1 MLSSLMS
8 FRWTLRSRRLERT
21 LLLVSFAAA
30 GLLPAGTAGARPPS
44 RVVGTPSVLASGL
57 QGAVGST
64 VGPDGALYLAEGLTG
79 TIARVDPATGAKT
92 TFATG
97 LPTRLGLGLDIG
109 GVVDVA
115 FVGHTAYSL
124 VTLVSSDVG
133 GTAQDGV
140 YRLDGPGQWSL
151 VADIGA
157 FASSHV
163 PTEFPVAIET
173 GLQYAMQP
181 FRGGF
186 LVTDGHHNR
195 VYQVSLDGSVR
206 QLIQFGDVVPTGL
219 DVLGNTI
226 HLASA
231 GQIVNGEEI
240 GAVLAFRSKSSTATE
255 VASGL
260 PLIVDVERGRGAT
273 LFAISQGTLPPDGS
287 PATPAEPN
295 TGSLVR
301 VGNGS
306 LTELVGALDR
316 PTSLEIIG
324 TTAYVVTL
332 TGDVMKIDDI
342 AGPPYGRSH

>member
-1 MLSSLMS
+1 MSSS
-8 FRWTLRSRRLERT
+8 VNSLRRTWRSGRLEWS
-21 LLLVSFAAA
+21 LLLLSCAVAA
-30 GLLPAGTAGARPPS
+30 LPARTAGARPPS
-44 RVVGTPSVLASGL
+44 PHVGTPAVLASGL

-64 VGPDGALYLAEGLTG
+64 IGPDGALYVAEGLTG
-79 TIARVDPATGAKT
+79 TITRIDRVTGAKT

-97 LPTRLGLGLDIG
+97 LPTRLDLGLDIG

-115 FVGHTAYSL
+115 FVGDTAYSL
-124 VTLVSSDVG
+124 VTLVSADVG
-133 GTAQDGV
+133 GSAQDGV
-140 YRLDGPGQWSL
+140 YRLDGPGQWSV

-163 PTEFPVAIET
+163 PTGFPVAIPT

-195 VYQVSLDGSVR
+195 VYEVSLDGRVT

-219 DVLGNTI
+219 DVWGNAVY
-226 HLASA
+226 LASA
-231 GQIVNGEEI
+231 GQIVNDQEI
-240 GAVLAFRSKSSTATE
+240 GGVLALRGNASTATE

-273 LFAISQGTLPPDGS
+273 LFAISQGTLPAGGT

-295 TGSLVR
+295 TGSLAR
-301 VGNGS
+301 VANGS
-306 LTELVGALDR
+306 LTELVGGLDR
-316 PTSLEIIG
+316 PTSLEIVG

-332 TGDVMKIDDI
+332 AGDVLKIADI
-342 AGPPYGRSH
+342 ARPPYGRVH